1 MLSSGSERRH
11 YLACNEKRRLNV
23 QAPFLLPPT
32 WLHWSLLLIDT
43 SYGQIIR
50 DWRNDL
56 LRIGLRAY
64 FTPEMHRRRRD
75 VRPISPNERRPMI

>member
-1 MLSSGSERRH
+1 
-11 YLACNEKRRLNV
+11 LNR
-23 QAPFLLPPT
+23 
-32 WLHWSLLLIDT
+32 LLLIDT

-64 FTPEMHRRRRD
+64 FTPEMHRRRRY
-75 VRPISPNERRPMI
+75 VRPVSLNEPAPDDLEKSS